1 MRLQK
6 LEIKGFKSFGD
17 KVTINFDEGVT
28 AVVGPN
34 GCGKSNIVDAI
45 RWVLGEQKTTVL
57 RSDKMENVIFN
68 GSENRKPLQ
77 MAEVSLSFENTQNVL
92 PTEYSQV
99 TITRKL
105 FREGEG
111 EYCLNGVPCR
121 LKDIT
126 DLFLDTGIGPDSY
139 AIIELKMVENL
150 LNDKDNSR
158 MQIFEEAAGISKY
171 KIRKK
176 ATLRKL
182 EGVEE
187 SLKQVDNILFEIEKT
202 LKSYEKQ
209 AAQTERYNKLKT
221 RLKELSL
228 EHARFFLTDKNKL
241 YQELQKQQTEFS
253 DKQVALGTQSETAE
267 AHSEKTKLILIEKEK
282 TLKSCQQEF
291 NQYTGLIVE
300 KENDKKLKNERLKF
314 LRSRDS
320 ALNEQIGN
328 DKFSL
333 AESTMRLESL
343 DAGKTQETGIML
355 KMQSEL
361 DNTKSL
367 YEQQSLLTTQLK
379 EKLSKLQL
387 DAKKLQTEVFSGIKD
402 IDIKKIQIESFRQ
415 ELEKNKIDSQTK
427 NQELSAFDKALMKAE
442 ELKCSKESA
451 RALLLEKE
459 ENNLR
464 EIQSLEQKIETCKD
478 EISRISRQMDAKENE
493 FQLTKSMVENLEGF
507 PESIKFLK
515 KNAPWTHDAPL
526 LSDILTC
533 PEEYKL
539 AIENYLEPYLN
550 FYVLNNLGE
559 AWQAVNLLNSAAK
572 GKAHFFILEQL
583 ENFQPQIIY
592 DFENAISAF
601 QIVECEQKY
610 RKLVEFLLDNVY
622 IVIKEQEE
630 PITETKSIFI
640 TQNGKF
646 IKKQFSLSGGS
657 IGLFEGKIIGRAK
670 NLEKLKKEIKNL
682 SQEEKQFKN
691 ELDDLQKTLKENKG
705 FPLREALMQAGEELN
720 LSQQDFAS
728 LKTKCE
734 QHRAFLSNTSLRQE
748 HIEQEIEK
756 LSAEIIKNTPVVDNL
771 QEKLKLLEAE
781 ISDSE
786 IRFENENNLLSENSD
801 EYNRQNLTFHQ
812 QQNKIGNIEN
822 EINFLKKA
830 LIDSSTR
837 LQNNQLESKEVQA
850 EINAIIEKE
859 LTGDEEMMAMYRQKE
874 IMEKTTAQA
883 EEEFYKVRGEIEA
896 NEKNIRE
903 IQRQKSHYSD
913 LLQSIQ
919 NQLNELKLGL
929 TSMKERLAIEFH
941 QDIEELMQ
949 QAPSEETN
957 FEELEKNIADLKR
970 KIENMGI
977 INPLALESFNEVKQR
992 YDFLT
997 NQKNDLITSQGT
1009 LMQTIGEI
1017 EIVAKEAFLNALTKI
1032 KENFVKVFRTLFSE
1046 EDQCDIII
1054 TDPLNP
1060 LDSDIEIIAKPKG
1073 KRPLTINQLST
1084 GEKTITA
1091 IALLFSIYLLKPAPF
1106 CVLDE
1111 VDAPLDDNNTE
1122 KFNNIIREF
1131 SKDSQFVLITHN
1143 KRTMEKADIIYGI
1156 TMVEKG
1162 VSRVVPVDLRAM
1174 VEN

>member
-1 MRLQK
+1 
-6 LEIKGFKSFGD
+6 
-17 KVTINFDEGVT
+17 
-28 AVVGPN
+28 
-34 GCGKSNIVDAI
+34 
-45 RWVLGEQKTTVL
+45 
-57 RSDKMENVIFN
+57 
-68 GSENRKPLQ
+68 
-77 MAEVSLSFENTQNVL
+77 
-92 PTEYSQV
+92 
-99 TITRKL
+99 
-105 FREGEG
+105 
-111 EYCLNGVPCR
+111 
-121 LKDIT
+121 
-126 DLFLDTGIGPDSY
+126 
-139 AIIELKMVENL
+139 
-150 LNDKDNSR
+150 
-158 MQIFEEAAGISKY
+158 
-171 KIRKK
+171 
-176 ATLRKL
+176 
-182 EGVEE
+182 
-187 SLKQVDNILFEIEKT
+187 
-202 LKSYEKQ
+202 
-209 AAQTERYNKLKT
+209 
-221 RLKELSL
+221 
-228 EHARFFLTDKNKL
+228 
-241 YQELQKQQTEFS
+241 
-253 DKQVALGTQSETAE
+253 
-267 AHSEKTKLILIEKEK
+267 
-282 TLKSCQQEF
+282 
-291 NQYTGLIVE
+291 
-300 KENDKKLKNERLKF
+300 
-314 LRSRDS
+314 
-320 ALNEQIGN
+320 
-328 DKFSL
+328 
-333 AESTMRLESL
+333 
-343 DAGKTQETGIML
+343 
-355 KMQSEL
+355 
-361 DNTKSL
+361 
-367 YEQQSLLTTQLK
+367 
-379 EKLSKLQL
+379 
-387 DAKKLQTEVFSGIKD
+387 
-402 IDIKKIQIESFRQ
+402 
-415 ELEKNKIDSQTK
+415 
-427 NQELSAFDKALMKAE
+427 
-442 ELKCSKESA
+442 
-451 RALLLEKE
+451 
-459 ENNLR
+459 
-464 EIQSLEQKIETCKD
+464 
-478 EISRISRQMDAKENE
+478 MDAKENE

-691 ELDDLQKTLKENKG
+691 ELDDLQKTRKENKG
-705 FPLREALMQAGEELN
+705 LPLREALMQAGEELN